1 MSLYEQA
8 GLRIERSP
16 LRPAVW
22 SPIPGSTCE
31 YVSRVMEI
39 VACPR
44 SSCTSLGCV
53 PLLNSSVAA
62 VCLVAA
68 WKVISGNPA
77 FLRIF
82 LKEVVIIQGCIG
94 LPDWFGKTKP

>member
-1 MSLYEQA
+1 MLPRHDVVLTGEQQH
-8 GLRIERSP
+8 LP
-16 LRPAVW
+16 YPAAH
-22 SPIPGSTCE
+22 E
-31 YVSRVMEI
+31 NLYVSRVIET

-53 PLLNSSVAA
+53 SLLNSSVAA
-62 VCLVAA
+62 VWRVAA
-68 WKVISGNPA
+68 WKVVSGKLA

-94 LPDWFGKTKP
+94 LPD